1 MSTGHLPAD
10 ANLETDSAAAGGS
23 NGANGETRVD
33 FVTRARAAASALP
46 RIDKHVKAHPYTSLA
61 LACVV
66 GAVAGAIL
74 SSRIGRAL
82 LTSVATVGAVEL
94 TRGLL
99 RQAMAREQIATA

>member
-23 NGANGETRVD
+23 NGAAGAARLD
-33 FVTRARAAASALP
+33 FVSRARAVASALP
-46 RIDKHVKAHPYTSLA
+46 RIDEHVKARPYTSLA
-61 LACVV
+61 LACAV

-74 SSRIGRAL
+74 SSRIARAV
-82 LTSVATVGAVEL
+82 LTSVATVAAVEL

-99 RQAMAREQIATA
+99 RQTSARGQTATA